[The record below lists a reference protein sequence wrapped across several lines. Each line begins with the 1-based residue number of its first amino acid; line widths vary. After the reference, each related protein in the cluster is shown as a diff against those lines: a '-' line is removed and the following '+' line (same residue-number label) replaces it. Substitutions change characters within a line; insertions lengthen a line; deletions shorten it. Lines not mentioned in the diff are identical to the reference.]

1 MSAGTGSPRRL
12 KNILSLDDF
21 EEAARGFL
29 PRPIFGFVSGAAETG
44 ASLRDNRAAFAE
56 FAFLPRVLND
66 VSKRSQKVN
75 LLGRSYAAPF
85 GIAPMGTGAIVAYR
99 ADLVLAASAAAA
111 GIPLVMSGSSLIR
124 LEDVAAVAPGTWFQA
139 YLPGDP
145 ARAGPLI
152 GRVAAAGF
160 DTLMI
165 TVDVAASANRE
176 NNIRSGFRT
185 PLRPSL
191 RLFLDGAV
199 RPRWSIGTF
208 LRTIVQHGMPHFENA
223 TANRGAPVMSR
234 HALRDLGQR
243 DHLNWEHFA
252 LIRRQWKGKL
262 LIKGILHPD
271 DARLARENGADGVVV
286 SNHGGRQLDGAIAP
300 LRVLPRIVDAVAGLP
315 VMLDGGVRRGADVLK
330 ALALGASSVF
340 VGRPFL
346 YAAAIAGDAG
356 VRHAIRLLSAE
367 IDRNMALLG
376 LNSID
381 ELGPDAIERTAGHL
395 QHRGI

>member
-1 MSAGTGSPRRL
+1 MSVRTTSDRRL
-12 KNILSLDDF
+12 KSILNLDDF

-44 ASLRDNRAAFAE
+44 ASFKDNRAAFQE

-66 VSKRSQKVN
+66 VSKRSQNVT
-75 LLGRSYAAPF
+75 LFGRSYAAPF
-85 GIAPMGTGAIVAYR
+85 GIAPMGTAAIVAYR
-99 ADLVLAASAAAA
+99 ADIVLAKTAMAA
-111 GIPLVMSGSSLIR
+111 GIPLVMSGSSLIK

-145 ARAGPLI
+145 ARVGPLI
-152 GRVAAAGF
+152 ARVVAAGF

-191 RLFLDGAV
+191 RLLLDGGV

-208 LRTIVQHGMPHFENA
+208 MRTIIQHGMPHFENA

-243 DHLNWEHFA
+243 DHLSWKHFE

-262 LIKGILHPD
+262 VIKGILHPE
-271 DARLARENGADGVVV
+271 DARIAKESGADGVVV

-330 ALALGASSVF
+330 ALALGASFVF
-340 VGRPFL
+340 IGRPFL

-356 VRHAIRLLSAE
+356 VRHAIELLSAE

-376 LNSID
+376 LSSVN
-381 ELGPDAIERTAGHL
+381 ELGPSAVERVTGHL
-395 QHRGI
+395 EHR

>member
-1 MSAGTGSPRRL
+1 MSGATGSARRL
-12 KNILSLDDF
+12 RTILSLDDF
-21 EEAARGFL
+21 EAAARGFL

-44 ASLRDNRAAFAE
+44 SSYRDNRAAFQE
-56 FAFLPRVLND
+56 LAFLPRVLND
-66 VSKRSQKVN
+66 VSRRSQKTS
-75 LLGRSYAAPF
+75 LFGRSYAAPF
-85 GIAPMGTGAIVAYR
+85 GIAPMGTAAIVGYR
-99 ADLVLAASAAAA
+99 ADLVLARAAAVA

-124 LEDVAAVAPGTWFQA
+124 LEDVAAAAPGTWFQA

-145 ARAGPLI
+145 SRISPMI
-152 GRVAAAGF
+152 ERVTAAGF

-185 PLRPSL
+185 PLRPNL
-191 RLFLDGAV
+191 RLLVDGLM

-223 TANRGAPVMSR
+223 TASRGAPVVSR

-243 DHLNWEHFA
+243 DHLSWKHFE
-252 LIRRQWKGKL
+252 LVRRQWPGRL
-262 LIKGILHPD
+262 LIKGILHPE
-271 DARLARENGADGVVV
+271 DARIAKENGADGVVV

-300 LRVLPRIVDAVAGLP
+300 LRVLPRIVEAVAGLP

-330 ALALGASSVF
+330 ALALGARFVF

-346 YAAAIAGDAG
+346 YAAAIAGEAG
-356 VRHAIRLLSAE
+356 VRHAIGLLSAE

-376 LNSID
+376 LESLGD
-381 ELGPDAIERTAGHL
+381 LGPDAIERVTGYS
-395 QHRGI
+395 GVC

>member
-1 MSAGTGSPRRL
+1 MSARAAFVRRL
-12 KNILSLDDF
+12 RNVLSLDDF

-44 ASLRDNRAAFAE
+44 ASFKDNRAAFQE
-56 FAFLPRVLND
+56 YAFLPRVLND
-66 VSKRSQKVN
+66 VSQRSHKVT
-75 LLGRSYAAPF
+75 LFGRSYAAPF
-85 GIAPMGTGAIVAYR
+85 GIAPMGTAAIVAYR
-99 ADLVLAASAAAA
+99 ADIVLAATAAAA

-124 LEDVAAVAPGTWFQA
+124 LEEVAAVAPGTWFQA

-145 ARAGPLI
+145 ARIEPLLC
-152 GRVAAAGF
+152 RVARAGF
-160 DTLMI
+160 DTLMM

-199 RPRWSIGTF
+199 RPSWSIGTF

-223 TANRGAPVMSR
+223 TAERGAPVMSR

-243 DHLNWEHFA
+243 DHLSWKHLE
-252 LIRRQWKGKL
+252 LVRRQWKGTL
-262 LIKGILHPD
+262 LVKGILHPE
-271 DARLARENGADGVVV
+271 DARIARESGADGVVL

-300 LRVLPRIVDAVAGLP
+300 LRVLPRIVDAVAGIP

-330 ALALGASSVF
+330 ALALGARFVF

-346 YAAAIAGDAG
+346 YAAAIAGESG
-356 VRHAIRLLSAE
+356 VRHAIGLLSAE
-367 IDRNMALLG
+367 IHRNMALLG
-376 LNSID
+376 LNSLD
-381 ELGPDAIERTAGHL
+381 ELGPGAIERIPRPLTH
-395 QHRGI
+395 H

>member
-1 MSAGTGSPRRL
+1 MSARAAFVRRL
-12 KNILSLDDF
+12 RNVLSLDDF

-44 ASLRDNRAAFAE
+44 ASFQDNRAAFQE
-56 FAFLPRVLND
+56 YAFLPRVLND
-66 VSKRSQKVN
+66 VSQRSHKVT
-75 LLGRSYAAPF
+75 LFGRSYAAPF
-85 GIAPMGTGAIVAYR
+85 GIAPMGTAAIVAYR
-99 ADLVLAASAAAA
+99 ADIVLAATAAAA

-124 LEDVAAVAPGTWFQA
+124 LEEVAAVAPGTWFQA

-145 ARAGPLI
+145 ARIEPLL
-152 GRVAAAGF
+152 GRVARAGF
-160 DTLMI
+160 DTLMM

-199 RPRWSIGTF
+199 RPSWSIGTF

-223 TANRGAPVMSR
+223 TAERGAPVMSR

-243 DHLNWEHFA
+243 DHLSWKHLE
-252 LIRRQWKGKL
+252 LVRRQWTGTL
-262 LIKGILHPD
+262 LVKGILHPE
-271 DARLARENGADGVVV
+271 DARIARESGADGVVL

-300 LRVLPRIVDAVAGLP
+300 LRVLPRIVDAVAGIP

-330 ALALGASSVF
+330 ALALGARFVF

-346 YAAAIAGDAG
+346 YAAAIAGESG
-356 VRHAIRLLSAE
+356 VRHAIGLLSAE
-367 IDRNMALLG
+367 IHRNMALLG
-376 LNSID
+376 LNSLD
-381 ELGPDAIERTAGHL
+381 ELGPGAIERIPRPLTH
-395 QHRGI
+395 H